1 MDQKQIRAR
10 LEAINRAKNEA
21 IDAVRRQV
29 NANHAPEVESLRS
42 ECAVAGHMFIAQGGW
57 SYAMA
62 RTCAFCH
69 SPEPLTEKAK
79 VSDAQ

>member
-29 NANHAPEVESLRS
+29 NADHAPEVEGLQSA
-42 ECAVAGHMFIAQGGW
+42 CAVAGHMFIAQSGF
-57 SYAMA
+57 SYAMT

-69 SPEPLTEKAK
+69 SPESLMQKAE